1 MMRNRPYPL
10 YNTLPG
16 LENLKQML
24 EIKAS
29 AVPNEIAF
37 RYMPNRK
44 TLVEKTYAEFF
55 QEVRWLGTYLLK
67 RGVRNRKIAI
77 MGENSYHWLL
87 AYMAIVTSGNIAVL
101 LAKDF
106 SAEEVGILLK
116 QTETDII
123 AASKSCHAVAEAGR
137 KEAGKVRLMD
147 LGDIEEMVAT
157 GRKFFERGRN
167 LYDAVPVD
175 NQKLSTIFFTSGTSG
190 LSKAVMLSQW
200 NIARDISLTSHLF
213 IPPEGAVMA
222 VLPFNHAFGLIT
234 AVWKPFN
241 YQRPVFINSSLN
253 DFMKEIPVAKPGM
266 LFLVPLFLETF
277 SKTIW
282 RTARKQGQEEK
293 LKKGMKLSN
302 ALMKV
307 GIDRRQELFKD
318 VLKKFGGNL
327 ECIICGGAPLDP
339 RYVKEFRS
347 WGIHVLNGYGI
358 TECSPVLSVNRNQ
371 YWRDGSVGQLVPGIS
386 FRVYDKDEHGIGEI
400 QVKGDNVMMGY
411 YNNPEAT
418 EEAFLD
424 GWYRTGDLG
433 YIDKD
438 GFLFITGRAKNLIIL
453 NNGENVSPEEI
464 EQNVERIPE
473 VGEVV
478 VFEEDGAIT
487 AEIFPDDTDERP
499 EEEKRKI
506 IEEAI
511 KKLNSQQPNFKKIH
525 KIKFRKTPFE
535 KTATRKIKRYQVG
548 KHE

>member
-137 KEAGKVRLMD
+137 REAGKVRLMD

-241 YQRPVFINSSLN
+241 YRRPVFINSSLCSVQLITRGN
-253 DFMKEIPVAKPGM
+253 YETRNPPSHAIPVSAAP
-266 LFLVPLFLETF
+266 
-277 SKTIW
+277 
-282 RTARKQGQEEK
+282 
-293 LKKGMKLSN
+293 
-302 ALMKV
+302 V
-307 GIDRRQELFKD
+307 G
-318 VLKKFGGNL
+318 V
-327 ECIICGGAPLDP
+327 
-339 RYVKEFRS
+339 
-347 WGIHVLNGYGI
+347 
-358 TECSPVLSVNRNQ
+358 
-371 YWRDGSVGQLVPGIS
+371 
-386 FRVYDKDEHGIGEI
+386 
-400 QVKGDNVMMGY
+400 
-411 YNNPEAT
+411 
-418 EEAFLD
+418 
-424 GWYRTGDLG
+424 
-433 YIDKD
+433 
-438 GFLFITGRAKNLIIL
+438 
-453 NNGENVSPEEI
+453 
-464 EQNVERIPE
+464 
-473 VGEVV
+473 
-478 VFEEDGAIT
+478 
-487 AEIFPDDTDERP
+487 
-499 EEEKRKI
+499 
-506 IEEAI
+506 
-511 KKLNSQQPNFKKIH
+511 
-525 KIKFRKTPFE
+525 
-535 KTATRKIKRYQVG
+535 
-548 KHE
+548 